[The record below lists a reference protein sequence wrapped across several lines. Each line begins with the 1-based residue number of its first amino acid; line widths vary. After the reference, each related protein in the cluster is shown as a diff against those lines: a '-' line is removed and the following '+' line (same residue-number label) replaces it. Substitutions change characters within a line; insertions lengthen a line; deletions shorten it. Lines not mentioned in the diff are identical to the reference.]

1 MLDMSRIVLTPR
13 ERDVVRGVVF
23 GRTNRE
29 IARELNVGE
38 QAVKNLLS
46 IVYQKCHVRSRLQ
59 LALFAVQENLLP
71 PDDDAEKIRTRT

>member
-1 MLDMSRIVLTPR
+1 LTPR
-13 ERDVVRGVVF
+13 ERDVVRGVIF

-46 IVYQKCHVRSRLQ
+46 IVYQKCHVRSRLE
-59 LALFAVQENLLP
+59 LALLAVQENLLP
-71 PDDDAEKIRTRT
+71 AGDDDDAKIVYPRGRT

>member
-1 MLDMSRIVLTPR
+1 MHDMSRIVLTPR
-13 ERDVVRGVVF
+13 ERDVVRGVIF

-46 IVYQKCHVRSRLQ
+46 IVYQKCHVRSRLE
-59 LALFAVQENLLP
+59 LALLAVQENLLP
-71 PDDDAEKIRTRT
+71 AADDDT